1 MKIIPWDEFGAVWIG
16 TKFMRNPSHRLI
28 PFKYGKNLRFH
39 SFSSRFSC
47 QFLIK
52 FTPFWGLSIHENYPI
67 NMFFTPPKGMKCGI
81 FFILCGSHSEGPST
95 PCKLSVLIVCYVLDI
110 SVP

>member
-16 TKFMRNPSHRLI
+16 TKVVRNPSHRLI

-52 FTPFWGLSIHENYPI
+52 FTPFWGLSINENYPI

-81 FFILCGSHSEGPST
+81 FFILCGSHSELNNLQHSYNYF
-95 PCKLSVLIVCYVLDI
+95 LVSLLL
-110 SVP
+110 

>member
-16 TKFMRNPSHRLI
+16 TKFVRNPSHRLI

-81 FFILCGSHSEGPST
+81 FFILCGSHSGLGGAGVDDWASKSLRHSEH
-95 PCKLSVLIVCYVLDI
+95 
-110 SVP
+110 